1 MTTQKHSQNPETI
14 RETPAGTL
22 IAKPWGD
29 PEFPGIAVFL
39 RYADN
44 SGNTQERMVAL
55 VEYTASEAV
64 CGYNPM
70 HPDEMARERAEV
82 PAQRLSA
89 DGESVTP
96 GIITRSWENIS
107 DEDSDHKRTIH
118 YLEDLAQ

>member
-1 MTTQKHSQNPETI
+1 MTTQKNSQNPETS
-14 RETPAGTL
+14 RETPTGTL

-29 PEFPGIAVFL
+29 PDFPGIAVFL

-64 CGYNPM
+64 CGYDPM

-107 DEDSDHKRTIH
+107 DEDSDHKRTVH
-118 YLEDLAQ
+118 YLEDLTQ